1 MADKD
6 ELIRAVRAAVDR
18 ERPASLE
25 EAQAIFE
32 RLQAEHNNAP
42 REEFDGLSPQQMAGL
57 LYSPFEV
64 PELVRITERLPA
76 DAEAPILALYGHIAD
91 AIGQNGLKAT
101 AKGNLP
107 RRVAREAAF
116 AYFPAGADLERHVFR
131 EEDFMYL
138 HGVRLMAGLAGLIRK
153 RHGRF
158 LLTVKGRKLHDQHGP
173 AGAYPALFE
182 TFARKFNWGF
192 WDGYP
197 PLRIV
202 QESFLFSLRLLAR
215 YGDTPRPEGFY
226 ADAFVRAFPMALEE
240 AEDSQ
245 FRTREDTVRMCY
257 GLRTFR
263 FAELLGLA
271 EPLKGGDERRLLR
284 DRDAL
289 VRKRPL
295 LDAWLRF
302 LV

>member
-6 ELIRAVRAAVDR
+6 ELIRALRAAVDK
-18 ERPASLE
+18 ERPADIG

-32 RLQAEHNNAP
+32 RLQAQHNHAP
-42 REEFDGLSPQQMAGL
+42 RQEFDGLSPQQMAGL

-64 PELVRITERLPA
+64 PELVTFAERLPA
-76 DAEAPILALYGHIAD
+76 DAEVPILELYGRIAD

-101 AKGNLP
+101 ARGNLP
-107 RRVAREAAF
+107 RKLVREAAF
-116 AYFPAGADLERHVFR
+116 AYFPENADLERHVFR

-153 RHGRF
+153 RHGKF

-173 AGAYPALFE
+173 AGAYPARFE
-182 TFARKFNWGF
+182 TFARKFNWGY

-215 YGDTPRPEGFY
+215 YGDTPRPESFY
-226 ADAFVRAFPMALEE
+226 ADAFLRAFPMALEE
-240 AEDSQ
+240 TEDSQ
-245 FRTREDTVRMCY
+245 FRTREDTARMCY

-271 EPLKGGDERRLLR
+271 ERVDDDERRLVR
-284 DRDAL
+284 DHDAL
-289 VRKRPL
+289 IRKRPL
-295 LDAWLRF
+295 LDAWMRF
-302 LV
+302 RV